1 MTPGAPS
8 FQAAT
13 PPWVIPAAPPPA
25 VAEPRPGG
33 FWRRTFAVVVDA
45 AVVWA
50 LLLVGDL
57 GTAAL
62 GRWDL
67 IARAFGQTWSLV
79 IPAAYFVLLHGSGGR
94 TLGKMLA
101 GVRVVLASGEP
112 LGYARALVR
121 YVAWLLLLFAFLV
134 VAVRGDKRGLHDLLA
149 GTRVVRA
156 R

>member
-1 MTPGAPS
+1 
-8 FQAAT
+8 
-13 PPWVIPAAPPPA
+13 
-25 VAEPRPGG
+25 
-33 FWRRTFAVVVDA
+33 
-45 AVVWA
+45 
-50 LLLVGDL
+50 
-57 GTAAL
+57 
-62 GRWDL
+62 
-67 IARAFGQTWSLV
+67 
-79 IPAAYFVLLHGSGGR
+79 
-94 TLGKMLA
+94 MLA